1 MDKKYILALVLIFV
15 LLVGYSLLS
24 SYIHGPKPTKEE
36 KTTTEEKEQTVE
48 ATTKPPTEEKPTEV
62 VPPEKEKTVAETET
76 PPGEQKET
84 VQITETTLLAEK
96 KEVPVKVIIEDI
108 LDLTLVNG
116 EISEYH
122 FTKYERRNP
131 EDKQPLTMYQEQK
144 LPLTIEFKS
153 SLLQSIAD
161 SGFTPDRE
169 GIALKDGEKA
179 TLTLTA
185 EEPGNPN
192 RQLIKR
198 ITFNGDNYM
207 IDVEIETVGL
217 EKELAEGYTVWAG
230 SFYDA
235 EKEWSPR
242 EVKAITK
249 VGDELKK
256 DELKKDTADLSHEG
270 AVNWTSLN
278 NKYFAAII
286 IPQSGDC
293 KLTEIYRTK
302 NEQLGVSAEL
312 SGENPFRFYI
322 GPKEYD
328 RLKSYDLNLEKTVDL
343 GWSWI
348 APLSRLFLKLL
359 QWSNRLTGNYGVD
372 ILILS
377 VVLKVIMIP
386 LTQWSLRST
395 KSMQL
400 LQPKIAELKEK
411 YKGEPEK
418 LNAET
423 FALYKKYKIN
433 PVSGCIPLLLQMPIF
448 IALFNA
454 LRNTVELYGAKFVW
468 WITDLSQADALFRL
482 PFVIPLLNTDKFA
495 VLPLLMIV
503 AMVVQN
509 AVSTKGTSGKKGE
522 QQKMMTFLPII
533 FGFIFYTMP
542 AGLVL
547 YWLVN
552 TVLTVVQQVY
562 MVKPVEALKEA

>member
-1 MDKKYILALVLIFV
+1 V
-15 LLVGYSLLS
+15 
-24 SYIHGPKPTKEE
+24 
-36 KTTTEEKEQTVE
+36 
-48 ATTKPPTEEKPTEV
+48 
-62 VPPEKEKTVAETET
+62 
-76 PPGEQKET
+76 
-84 VQITETTLLAEK
+84 
-96 KEVPVKVIIEDI
+96 
-108 LDLTLVNG
+108 
-116 EISEYH
+116 
-122 FTKYERRNP
+122 
-131 EDKQPLTMYQEQK
+131 
-144 LPLTIEFKS
+144 
-153 SLLQSIAD
+153 
-161 SGFTPDRE
+161 
-169 GIALKDGEKA
+169 
-179 TLTLTA
+179 
-185 EEPGNPN
+185 
-192 RQLIKR
+192 
-198 ITFNGDNYM
+198 
-207 IDVEIETVGL
+207 
-217 EKELAEGYTVWAG
+217 

-270 AVNWTSLN
+270 SVNWTSLN

-312 SGENPFRFYI
+312 SGEKPFRFYI

-348 APLSRLFLKLL
+348 APLSLLFLKLL

-377 VVLKVIMIP
+377 VVLKVVMIP

-454 LRNTVELYGAKFVW
+454 LRYTVELYGAKFVW

-509 AVSTKGTSGKKGE
+509 MVSTKGTSGKKGE

>member
-1 MDKKYILALVLIFV
+1 M
-15 LLVGYSLLS
+15 
-24 SYIHGPKPTKEE
+24 T
-36 KTTTEEKEQTVE
+36 
-48 ATTKPPTEEKPTEV
+48 
-62 VPPEKEKTVAETET
+62 
-76 PPGEQKET
+76 
-84 VQITETTLLAEK
+84 
-96 KEVPVKVIIEDI
+96 
-108 LDLTLVNG
+108 
-116 EISEYH
+116 
-122 FTKYERRNP
+122 
-131 EDKQPLTMYQEQK
+131 
-144 LPLTIEFKS
+144 
-153 SLLQSIAD
+153 
-161 SGFTPDRE
+161 
-169 GIALKDGEKA
+169 
-179 TLTLTA
+179 
-185 EEPGNPN
+185 
-192 RQLIKR
+192 
-198 ITFNGDNYM
+198 
-207 IDVEIETVGL
+207 
-217 EKELAEGYTVWAG
+217 
-230 SFYDA
+230 
-235 EKEWSPR
+235 
-242 EVKAITK
+242 
-249 VGDELKK
+249 
-256 DELKKDTADLSHEG
+256 
-270 AVNWTSLN
+270 
-278 NKYFAAII
+278 
-286 IPQSGDC
+286 
-293 KLTEIYRTK
+293 
-302 NEQLGVSAEL
+302 VSAEL
-312 SGENPFRFYI
+312 SGEKPFRFYI

-348 APLSRLFLKLL
+348 APLSLLFLKLL
-359 QWSNRLTGNYGVD
+359 QWSNQLTGNYGVD

-377 VVLKVIMIP
+377 VLLKVVMIP

-433 PVSGCIPLLLQMPIF
+433 PMSGCIPLLLQMPIF

-509 AVSTKGTSGKKGE
+509 MVSTKGAGGKKAE

-562 MVKPVEALKEA
+562 MVKPVEALNEA